1 MPFLYIV
8 MEKDQLLQR
17 LGARVRELRILKGI
31 SQKELAYSIGK
42 DQQSIQRLEAGK
54 INPSFYYLSQIAL
67 GLKVDLAELVTYVP
81 EA

>member
-1 MPFLYIV
+1 

-17 LGARVRELRILKGI
+17 LGARVRELRALKDI

-54 INPSFYYLSQIAL
+54 VNPSYYYLSQIAE
-67 GLKVDLAELVTYVP
+67 GLKVDLAELVALVP
-81 EA
+81 ED

>member
-81 EA
+81 ED